1 MLEIIYLYCNFM
13 RFLPNKCLTQPR
25 VIFAYVFR
33 YLFVYV
39 VTEKNIFYTISQ
51 QSSYV
56 IMKIALQRAFIRI
69 VYSGNIPSI
78 PSVIL
83 NYLNY
88 EVHLL
93 FAIWWI
99 IAVDYVMFHSI
110 NHKIWIVTNSIDS
123 LVENYFVIIYSS
135 KLLMFQQVASSFF
148 KEGLF

>member
-1 MLEIIYLYCNFM
+1 MSYTTPGHFCLCFQIFVCLRCYREKHFLYNITTKLL
-13 RFLPNKCLTQPR
+13 RDYENS
-25 VIFAYVFR
+25 FA
-33 YLFVYV
+33 
-39 VTEKNIFYTISQ
+39 ESI
-51 QSSYV
+51 
-56 IMKIALQRAFIRI
+56 IRI

-78 PSVIL
+78 PSVML

-93 FAIWWI
+93 FAIWWK
-99 IAVDYVMFHSI
+99 IAVDYFMFHSI